1 MRPNL
6 ILAAALS
13 LGLAAPAFA
22 ADLRYVDADID
33 ALGLVDAASISKTG
47 DRAKAGLT
55 LILRQPVQGA
65 HAFTMVLEF
74 DCKARTYRH
83 DRLITFDAELT
94 RTSESPQD
102 SDWEDVGPTS
112 RFEMVRAMACDGKAL
127 PPAGSGDLATLRRDY
142 LATPDEDL
150 SSGE

>member
-1 MRPNL
+1 MRRTF
-6 ILAAALS
+6 ILAAALA
-13 LGLAAPAFA
+13 LGLATPALA
-22 ADLRYVDADID
+22 ADIRYVDVDID
-33 ALGLVDAASISKTG
+33 ALGVVDAASVSKTG

-55 LILRQPVQGA
+55 LIMRQPVQGA

-83 DRLITFDAELT
+83 DRLITFDADMAV
-94 RTSESPQD
+94 TSQSPQEGE
-102 SDWEDVGPTS
+102 WEAVGPTS

-127 PPAGSGDLATLRRDY
+127 PPAASGDLTILRRDY
-142 LATPDEDL
+142 LATPDENL